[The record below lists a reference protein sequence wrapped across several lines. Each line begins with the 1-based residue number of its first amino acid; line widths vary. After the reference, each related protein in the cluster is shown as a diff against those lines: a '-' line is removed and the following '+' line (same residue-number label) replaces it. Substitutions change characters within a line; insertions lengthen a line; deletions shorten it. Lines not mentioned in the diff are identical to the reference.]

1 MAHATRDIGPV
12 THRLASDNHTIYAAD
27 SNNPHAAYQVVF
39 TNREVKIPG
48 KILVFRRTGESD
60 TDAIARH
67 IKEGRRTPDMAI
79 DHSHRAVDL
88 VSASVVVNAP
98 GNASHAAYNAR
109 SNSHMDHAVVT
120 HYNSP
125 AVSNIFRD
133 GALIGS
139 DIVCQHCG
147 PSREVFARSNNQRR
161 SDSSYR
167 VLGEYQVLRSN
178 GHQYQHHDEMQG
190 VEYPNNNQAHRP
202 PALDGYHLIAPKPSN
217 VEHSRSFSGMASS
230 PYRDDSR
237 QGRQEYLYPQAAH
250 KQPYTGPVNAGFGQ
264 AAPYV
269 PALRG
274 GGRGSESESSQYT
287 FDSSRGHHDRRHYA
301 ASPQTDASPYT
312 GPKDDFSRPPQE
324 MQRYPVR
331 SRSPF
336 RAHANDRQGVDYDA
350 QKIYINH
357 NIRRS
362 YHHQSERDAQM
373 TSQAVQSGGSKSRQ
387 NVLNGT
393 HHSSPASSQSSQQT
407 RLPGHSPHGKEAPGS
422 QFNAEQHH
430 ATNDARLDSLPS
442 SVPDL
447 PLKRLSPSKMP
458 PGLRHSLLNLDSD
471 GYEIW
476 RGPGINPRVFIRPD
490 RPVPHTEEPVSSPT
504 SLSAIRDVEND
515 GMPYYWEPL
524 GRPGGPRRP
533 NTVIGDPEHRVGWNG
548 CKAATGGYLQ
558 PNPMSGPDPSSK
570 LGPLPGMEWGDA
582 KGYKLHSACAFKAP
596 HYAWNLSRWRPLPP
610 Q

>member
-1 MAHATRDIGPV
+1 MAPPTRDTAPV
-12 THRLASDNHTIYAAD
+12 THRLGHDNRTIYAAD
-27 SNNPHAAYQVVF
+27 SNNPHSAYQVVLS
-39 TNREVKIPG
+39 NREVKIPG
-48 KILVFRRTGESD
+48 KILVFRKRGESD
-60 TDAIARH
+60 ADAIARH
-67 IKEGRRTPDMAI
+67 IKEGERTPEMAI
-79 DHSHRAVDL
+79 DYNHRAVDL
-88 VSASVVVNAP
+88 VGASVVVNAP
-98 GNASHAAYNAR
+98 GNVGHAPYNAR
-109 SNSHMDHAVVT
+109 SNSHMDHAVGT
-120 HYNSP
+120 HYNNP
-125 AVSNIFRD
+125 AVSSNFRD
-133 GALIGS
+133 GVLIGS
-139 DIVCQHCG
+139 DVVCQHCG
-147 PSREVFARSNNQRR
+147 PSREVFTRSNNQRR

-167 VLGEYQVLRSN
+167 VPGEYQVLRSN
-178 GHQYQHHDEMQG
+178 GHQYQRHDEMQG
-190 VEYPNNNQAHRP
+190 VEYLSNNQAHRP
-202 PALDGYHLIAPKPSN
+202 QALDGYHVIAPKQSN
-217 VEHSRSFSGMASS
+217 VEHSRSFNAMASS
-230 PYRDDSR
+230 PYGDDSR

-250 KQPYTGPVNAGFGQ
+250 NQPYTGHVNTGFGQ

-274 GGRGSESESSQYT
+274 GGRGSESENSQYPSD
-287 FDSSRGHHDRRHYA
+287 FSRGHYDGHHT
-301 ASPQTDASPYT
+301 ASPFPGASPYI
-312 GPKDDFSRPPQE
+312 GPIDDLSGPPQE

-336 RAHANDRQGVDYDA
+336 RAHANDRQGVDFDA
-350 QKIYINH
+350 QQRYINH
-357 NIRRS
+357 SIRRP

-373 TSQAVQSGGSKSRQ
+373 TSHAVQSGGSKSRQ

-407 RLPGHSPHGKEAPGS
+407 RPPGHSPHDKEAPGF

-430 ATNDARLDSLPS
+430 ATNAARLDSLPS
-442 SVPDL
+442 SVPDF
-447 PLKRLSPSKMP
+447 PPKELSPSKIP
-458 PGLRHSLLNLDSD
+458 PGVRHSLLNLDAD

-490 RPVPHTEEPVSSPT
+490 RPVPHTEEPISSPT

-524 GRPGGPRRP
+524 DRPGGPGRP

-570 LGPLPGMEWGDA
+570 LGSLPGMEGGDA
-582 KGYKLHSACAFKAP
+582 KGYKLHSASAFKAP
-596 HYAWNLSRWRPLPP
+596 HYAWDLSRWRPLPP

>member
-1 MAHATRDIGPV
+1 MAPHTRDTGPV
-12 THRLASDNHTIYAAD
+12 TQRLGSDNHTIFAAD
-27 SNNPHAAYQVVF
+27 SDNPHAAYQVVVS
-39 TNREVKIPG
+39 NREVKIPG
-48 KILVFRRTGESD
+48 KILVFRRTGEND
-60 TDAIARH
+60 TDAIVRH

-79 DHSHRAVDL
+79 DYNHRAVGL
-88 VSASVVVNAP
+88 GGALVVVN
-98 GNASHAAYNAR
+98 GTGHAAYNAR
-109 SNSHMDHAVVT
+109 SNNHVDHAVT
-120 HYNSP
+120 TKYNNP
-125 AVSNIFRD
+125 AVSNNFRD
-133 GALIGS
+133 CALIGS
-139 DIVCQHCG
+139 DIVCQHRG

-190 VEYPNNNQAHRP
+190 IEYPNNNQAHRP
-202 PALDGYHLIAPKPSN
+202 QALDEYHLIAPKPSN
-217 VEHSRSFSGMASS
+217 VEHSRSFGGMASS

-237 QGRQEYLYPQAAH
+237 QGRQEYLCLQAAH
-250 KQPYTGPVNAGFGQ
+250 KQPYTGLVNIGFEQ

-269 PALRG
+269 PTLPG

-287 FDSSRGHHDRRHYA
+287 FDFSRGHHDRHYA
-301 ASPQTDASPYT
+301 SAPQTDDPPYI
-312 GPKDDFSRPPQE
+312 GLKDDFSRPPQE

-336 RAHANDRQGVDYDA
+336 RAHANDCQGVDYDA
-350 QKIYINH
+350 QQRYINPC
-357 NIRRS
+357 IRRS

-407 RLPGHSPHGKEAPGS
+407 RLPGHSPHGKEAPGF

-430 ATNDARLDSLPS
+430 ATNAARLDSLPS

-447 PLKRLSPSKMP
+447 QPKRLSPSKMP
-458 PGLRHSLLNLDSD
+458 PGVRHSLLNVDSD

-476 RGPGINPRVFIRPD
+476 RGPGISPRVFIRPD

-524 GRPGGPRRP
+524 DRPGGPRRP
-533 NTVIGDPEHRVGWNG
+533 NTVIRDSEHRVGWNG

-582 KGYKLHSACAFKAP
+582 KEYKLHSASAFKAP
-596 HYAWNLSRWRPLPP
+596 HYAWDLSRWRPLPP